1 MSKAILCLSCVAGL
15 VGVRAYQG
23 YQAVKNARAMSEDFH
38 TENYTQFGDN
48 IQIEYGN
55 QRVDGVDP
63 DEPWLVAAA
72 KRVIANVKSGFSG
85 DSESDQGASETG
97 SLWMQKQVDVWE
109 FVGQNLATQSQAP
122 L

>member
-1 MSKAILCLSCVAGL
+1 MLSRDSAAIRVAGL
-15 VGVRAYQG
+15 VGVRAYHG
-23 YQAVKNARAMSEDFH
+23 YQAGKNARAISDEID
-38 TENYTQFGDN
+38 TENNTQIAN
-48 IQIEYGN
+48 GN
-55 QRVDGVDP
+55 QLVNGVDP

-72 KRVIANVKSGFSG
+72 NRVIAHVKSGFSG
-85 DSESDQGASETG
+85 DSESDQEASETG